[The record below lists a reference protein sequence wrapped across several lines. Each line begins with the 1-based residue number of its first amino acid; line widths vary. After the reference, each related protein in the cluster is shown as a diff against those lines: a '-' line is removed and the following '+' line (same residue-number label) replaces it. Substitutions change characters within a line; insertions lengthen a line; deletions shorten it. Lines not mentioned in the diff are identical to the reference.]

1 METSE
6 ISEVFFRVFEIRV
19 FNFGIVIKKRKD
31 SLKIRAILLIYS
43 FELEISR
50 VAVQAIHQNS
60 KKVAAFSEEILSEND
75 IEAVLVPSCCY
86 DYGASASEE
95 IEKIATDKK
104 DHHKCSLCVIVCCI
118 AKACYQ

>member
-1 METSE
+1 M
-6 ISEVFFRVFEIRV
+6 RV

-31 SLKIRAILLIYS
+31 SLKTPAILLIYC
-43 FELEISR
+43 FEREITGI
-50 VAVQAIHQNS
+50 AVQAIHQNS
-60 KKVAAFSEEILSEND
+60 KKMAAFSEEFLSEND
-75 IEAVLVPSCCY
+75 LEAVLVPSCCY

-104 DHHKCSLCVIVCCI
+104 DHHKCSLCVMVCCI